1 MVSKPIQT
9 DKSLNVQKEKTRF
22 LTIDKHFKPA
32 PMDNGDE
39 LYPNGIFVFNI
50 TRMIEYLKEHQDQI
64 TPEIIPVEESR
75 SSFFE
80 PNEDH
85 INTTDFTIPII
96 LAEIS
101 PGRYNVID
109 GNHRIEKAYRSSV
122 ESILAYKLSPEQ
134 HIPFLTSLK
143 GYHAYIEYW
152 NSKLKASILYSGK
165 KLSSDEKRIM
175 NYNRR
180 HDPQKQALHRQ

>member
-1 MVSKPIQT
+1 M
-9 DKSLNVQKEKTRF
+9 QKEKTRF
-22 LTIDKHFKPA
+22 LTIDKNFKPA

-64 TPEIIPVEESR
+64 TPEIIHVKESR
-75 SSFFE
+75 NVFLK

-85 INTTDFTIPII
+85 INTTDITIPII

-109 GNHRIEKAYRSSV
+109 GNHRLEKAYRSNV
-122 ESILAYKLSPEQ
+122 EKILSYKLSPEL
-134 HIPFLTSLK
+134 HMPFLTSVRA
-143 GYHAYIEYW
+143 YHAYIDFW
-152 NSKLKASILYSGK
+152 NTKLKTSIQYSGG
-165 KLSSDEKRIM
+165 KLSSTEKRIM
-175 NYNRR
+175 SLNRK
-180 HDPQKQALHRQ
+180 HVKTLTVSA